1 VNCIRIDIPIWS
13 EGFEATLPS
22 DFDTSGF
29 EDAAIMSDAVLWLA
43 RQDLSLTGKI
53 LTLTELRRQGI
64 VRPETFHRGRA
75 G

>member
-1 VNCIRIDIPIWS
+1 
-13 EGFEATLPS
+13 
-22 DFDTSGF
+22 
-29 EDAAIMSDAVLWLA
+29 MSDAVLWLA
-43 RQDLSLTGKI
+43 RQDASLTGKI